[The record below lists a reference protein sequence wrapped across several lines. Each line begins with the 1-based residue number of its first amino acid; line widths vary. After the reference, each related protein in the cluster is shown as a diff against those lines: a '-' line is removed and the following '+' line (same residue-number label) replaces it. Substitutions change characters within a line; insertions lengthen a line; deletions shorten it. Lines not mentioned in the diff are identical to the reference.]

1 MRRHFQLQHPVVVES
16 IDPRHW
22 CLQLRVEQVE
32 LAAFCCELML
42 LQFGMVERLSLLGDR
57 PRKLTVVCH
66 AEHRS
71 VAEVESEAVR
81 LTLCRRDL
89 EAVLGFLLAWYR
101 DGTSSVSHLD
111 IELAPDAAAGIDRTL
126 LVEAGESRPPMPADE
141 AIRLLGKSE

>member
-1 MRRHFQLQHPVVVES
+1 MRRHFRLQHPVVVES

-22 CLQLRVEQVE
+22 CLRLRVEQVE

-42 LQFGMVERLSLLGDR
+42 LHFEMVERLSLLGDR
-57 PRKLTVVCH
+57 ARKLTLACH

-71 VAEVESEAVR
+71 AAEVESEAVR
-81 LTLCRRDL
+81 LTFCRRDL

-111 IELAPDAAAGIDRTL
+111 INLASDDSAGIDRTL
-126 LVEAGESRPPMPADE
+126 LVEAGQSRPPMPADE
-141 AIRLLGKSE
+141 AIRLLRK